1 MWGATISLAA
11 NGMECLGISI
21 HAPRVGRDLDVAH
34 SLGIAKAFQ
43 STRPVWGATRFRRGH
58 RQLPEISIHAPRVG
72 RDEETQKLVERG
84 ALFQSTRPVW
94 GATID
99 ENK

>member
-43 STRPVWGATRFRRGH
+43 STRPVWGATIFNGEVF
-58 RQLPEISIHAPRVG
+58 QSYVISIHAPRVG
-72 RDEETQKLVERG
+72 RD
-84 ALFQSTRPVW
+84 
-94 GATID
+94 
-99 ENK
+99 